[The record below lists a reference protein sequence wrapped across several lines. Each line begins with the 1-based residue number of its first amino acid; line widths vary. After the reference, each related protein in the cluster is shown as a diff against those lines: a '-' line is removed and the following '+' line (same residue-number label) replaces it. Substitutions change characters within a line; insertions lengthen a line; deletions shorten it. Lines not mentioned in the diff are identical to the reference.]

1 MRVARPSQNISELRG
16 LLSMGKAAVKTCLV
30 MAGGTG
36 GHIFPALAVARELQ
50 SRNFHIHWLGSAGG
64 MEEKIV
70 SQAQIP
76 LSLISVKGV
85 RGKSGLSRL
94 LAPLMLLRA
103 LLQALKVVTKVK
115 PDVVLGFGGF
125 ASAPGGLAAWLT
137 RRPLVIHEQNAVA
150 GLTNKL
156 LAPLA
161 KKVLHAFPV
170 AFASSEKTKV
180 TGNPV
185 RSLISDIGSPE
196 ERGLGAER
204 KLRLLVLGGSLGAT
218 VINEMVPNAVKAM
231 ADEDRPEVIHQC
243 GARHLQPT
251 LDFYRSCGV
260 TARVEPFIDD
270 MRTVYEWADFVICR
284 SGAMTVAE
292 LALAG
297 VGALLV
303 PYPHAVDDHQTKNA
317 EYLAKADAAILIQQ
331 NELSPTVITEILT
344 NLSVDRARLMAM
356 AKNSRQCAYPQATNN
371 VADVCEEIASV

>member
-1 MRVARPSQNISELRG
+1 
-16 LLSMGKAAVKTCLV
+16 MGNPTVKKCLV

-50 SRNFHIHWLGSAGG
+50 NRNFQIHWLGSAGG

-70 SQAQIP
+70 EDAKIP

-85 RGKSGLSRL
+85 RGKSGIKRL

-103 LLQALKVVTKVK
+103 LFQALGVMINVK

-125 ASAPGGLAAWLT
+125 ASAPGGFAAWLM

-161 KKVLHAFPV
+161 KKVLHAFPI
-170 AFASSEKTKV
+170 AFANTEKTVV

-185 RSLISDIGSPE
+185 RNLIADIADPE
-196 ERGLGAER
+196 ARALGRAQ
-204 KLRLLVLGGSLGAT
+204 KMRLLVLGGSLGAT
-218 VINEMVPNAVKAM
+218 VINEMVPSALM
-231 ADEDRPEVIHQC
+231 ALSEEDRPEVIHQC
-243 GARHLQPT
+243 GVRHLQST
-251 LDFYRSCGV
+251 LDFYHNCGV
-260 TARVEPFIDD
+260 EARVEPFIDD
-270 MRTVYEWADFVICR
+270 MCAVYEWADFVICR
-284 SGAMTVAE
+284 SGAMTIAE

-317 EYLAKADAAILIQQ
+317 EYLAAANAAILIQQ
-331 NELSPTVITEILT
+331 SELSTTVIARILT
-344 NLSVDRARLMAM
+344 QLSGDRSRLMTM
-356 AKNSRQCAYPQATNN
+356 AKNSRQCAYPQATNK

>member
-1 MRVARPSQNISELRG
+1 MMVDQLSQNISAQRG
-16 LLSMGKAAVKTCLV
+16 LLFMGKATVKTCLV

-50 SRNFHIHWLGSAGG
+50 DRNFKIHWLGSAGG

-85 RGKSGLSRL
+85 RGKSGMKRL

-103 LLQALKVVTKVK
+103 LVQALRVVTKVK

-125 ASAPGGLAAWLT
+125 ASAPGGFAAWLM

-156 LAPLA
+156 LALLA

-170 AFASSEKTKV
+170 AFASNEKTLV

-185 RSLISDIGSPE
+185 RGLISDIGSPE
-196 ERGLGAER
+196 ARGLGAER
-204 KLRLLVLGGSLGAT
+204 RLRLLVLGGSLGAT
-218 VINEMVPNAVKAM
+218 VINEMVPKALM
-231 ADEDRPEVIHQC
+231 ALSEEERPDVIHQC
-243 GARHLQPT
+243 GARHLQAAI
-251 LDFYRSCGV
+251 DSYGCCGV

-270 MRTVYEWADFVICR
+270 MRSVYEWADFVICR

-331 NELSPTVITEILT
+331 NELSPTVITDLLT
-344 NLSVDRARLMAM
+344 KLSVDRTRLMAM
-356 AKNSRQCAYPQATNN
+356 AKNSRQCAYPQATSK